1 MPDMWARR
9 SIKNHTGMANCILE
23 ITTFLKEL
31 LSMEDAK
38 AKVGLSKLM
47 EVIMMEISKIM

>member
-1 MPDMWARR
+1 MPDMWARLL
-9 SIKNHTGMANCILE
+9 IKNHTAMENCILE

-38 AKVGLSKLM
+38 EKVGLSKLM

>member
-1 MPDMWARR
+1 MPDMWARLL
-9 SIKNHTGMANCILE
+9 IKNHTAMANCILE

-31 LSMEDAK
+31 LLMEDAK